1 MRIGILGG
9 GLAGVSLAC
18 FLQECGKIEAIEVLE
33 KEAAFGG
40 LCRSY
45 PFGGLHYDVGPHI
58 MFSKNAE
65 VLGLMARLLGENIHQ
80 LRRSNRI
87 FHDGR
92 FVKYPFE
99 NELSAL
105 APADRDHC
113 LETFLDNPYSHYQ
126 PQTML
131 QFFLA
136 TFGEGMTDLYLRPY
150 NEKIWKFDPAFLDL
164 QMVQRIPKP
173 PAEDIIRS
181 AKGEASEGYLHQL
194 HFRYPK
200 QGGIQAFFDG
210 FLRMLGSK
218 VTLRSATPVD
228 RVCRRGESWRVRT
241 AAGAEHD
248 FDRLISTIPIPDLV
262 GCLEPA
268 PPPAV
273 ADAAGRLKFN
283 SIAIC
288 CLQVAQDGL
297 GDNFAVMVADRDIVF
312 HRVSK
317 LNFLLPEDRH
327 GGPSVLMAE
336 VTYRKRSALARLD
349 DDELLTRVAADLARL
364 GFIAS
369 PAAVLDR
376 EILRQGYAYV
386 IYDLDHRRNV
396 DVVRAHCEKQLGLV
410 LHGRFGEFEYLNMDA
425 VVERSLNRSKEI
437 AAAVA

>member
-18 FLQECGKIEAIEVLE
+18 FLQECEKIEAIEVLE
-33 KEAAFGG
+33 KEAALGG

-136 TFGEGMTDLYLRPY
+136 TFGDGMTDLYLRPY

-181 AKGEASEGYLHQL
+181 ARAKPAKATCTNSTSAIRSKGASRRFSTASCGCW
-194 HFRYPK
+194 
-200 QGGIQAFFDG
+200 GA
-210 FLRMLGSK
+210 
-218 VTLRSATPVD
+218 RSRCTASAPVD
-228 RVCRRGESWRVRT
+228 RVCRRGGSWRVRT
-241 AAGAEHD
+241 AAGIEHD
-248 FDRLISTIPIPDLV
+248 FDRLVSTIPIPDLV
-262 GCLEPA
+262 GCLDPA
-268 PPPAV
+268 APPAV

-288 CLQVAQDGL
+288 CLQVARDGL
-297 GDNFAVMVADRDIVF
+297 GENFAVMVADRNIVF

-349 DDELLTRVAADLARL
+349 DEELLARVAADLARL

-369 PAAVLDR
+369 PAAVQDR

-396 DVVRAHCEKQLGLV
+396 DAVREHCEKQLGLV

-425 VVERSLNRSKEI
+425 VVERSLQRSQEI